1 MGYRKPN
8 NPQIYSQWDV
18 ITSIKAKC
26 PVIICG
32 NSVRKKILGIKYYQN
47 GHAWVSDG
55 YFIEREMLM
64 SIEKE
69 AIKFII
75 RIRRKKITCI

>member
-1 MGYRKPN
+1 MVKN
-8 NPQIYSQWDV
+8 
-18 ITSIKAKC
+18 ITKM
-26 PVIICG
+26 VM
-32 NSVRKKILGIKYYQN
+32 LGFLMAI
-47 GHAWVSDG
+47 
-55 YFIEREMLM
+55 FIEREMLM